1 MNTEEKKEN
10 TGIEENANPNDN
22 ENLASTNP
30 SSEEASKKS
39 EVDEENPENKI
50 KNQIAELN
58 DKILRLLAENQ
69 NLRKNHEKEKEDIIK
84 YGSFNFASQI
94 LSLTDNLDR
103 AFSIFKNNEKFKD
116 KEFLEITS
124 GIELIEK
131 ELQNTLEK
139 NFITYIDCLNK
150 KFDPNFHQAM
160 LEIEDNKVEP
170 GTIIQEIQSGF
181 MFSDRLLRPSFVGVS
196 KKKDEKNSEKEEK
209 S

>member
-10 TGIEENANPNDN
+10 LDTEENNNQNMADTELSNN
-22 ENLASTNP
+22 
-30 SSEEASKKS
+30 EASNK
-39 EVDEENPENKI
+39 EDAPEDKL
-50 KNQIAELN
+50 KNQITELN
-58 DKILRLLAENQ
+58 DKVLRLLAENQ

-103 AFSIFKNNEKFKD
+103 AFLIFKNNEKFKD

-150 KFDPNFHQAM
+150 KFDPNFHQA
-160 LEIEDNKVEP
+160 LSEVESDKEP
-170 GTIIQEIQSGF
+170 GTIIDEIQKGY
-181 MFSDRLLRPSFVGVS
+181 MLHDRLLRPSLVNVAKS
-196 KKKDEKNSEKEEK
+196 TKKS
-209 S
+209 

>member
-116 KEFLEITS
+116 KEFLEITN

-131 ELQNTLEK
+131 ELLNTLEK
-139 NFITYIDCLNK
+139 NSITYIDCLNK
-150 KFDPNFHQAM
+150 KFDPNFHQA
-160 LEIEDNKVEP
+160 LSEIDSEKEP
-170 GTIIQEIQSGF
+170 GTVVEEVQKGY
-181 MFSDRLLRPSFVGVS
+181 MLHDRLLRPSLVNVAKSS
-196 KKKDEKNSEKEEK
+196 KKEEK
-209 S
+209 K